1 MCCVI
6 EFHLA
11 HLVQRH
17 SKFHKSFI
25 RNWRTAPFLCFVN
38 QIWVVI
44 FGFFLLSFLLSIDI
58 QQNNFTNMTNLSYFI
73 LMWVLCSEQGE
84 QLCDFVCV
92 CMCVRI
98 YEIEYIG
105 KLHIFLGLMMIMR
118 ALTAENVNVV
128 LNHICFLPQA
138 IVIFFLYLR
147 WPQWKH
153 CVPLPWHPSVCQHG
167 EDSDEYGGRNS
178 TLDKQQNGGRPRFMS
193 SLSCLLVL
201 AILHTK
207 CVPRA
212 VFDCDLTNS
221 FVRNLKMKKEVMKS
235 YW

>member
-1 MCCVI
+1 MFRKSNLSSHIGLFFYFLSFYLLTFSKIISQTWQTCLILFWCEFCVQNKVNNCVI
-6 EFHLA
+6 
-11 HLVQRH
+11 
-17 SKFHKSFI
+17 
-25 RNWRTAPFLCFVN
+25 LC
-38 QIWVVI
+38 
-44 FGFFLLSFLLSIDI
+44 
-58 QQNNFTNMTNLSYFI
+58 
-73 LMWVLCSEQGE
+73 
-84 QLCDFVCV
+84 VCV

-128 LNHICFLPQA
+128 LNHIYFLPQA
-138 IVIFFLYLR
+138 IVISFLYFR

-167 EDSDEYGGRNS
+167 EVGDEYGGRNS

-235 YW
+235 HW